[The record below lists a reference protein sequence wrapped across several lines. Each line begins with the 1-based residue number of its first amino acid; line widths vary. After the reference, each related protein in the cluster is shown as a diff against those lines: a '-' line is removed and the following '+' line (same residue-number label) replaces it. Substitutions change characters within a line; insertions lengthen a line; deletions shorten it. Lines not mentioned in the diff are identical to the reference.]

1 MNTDKHTC
9 VCTICGQGF
18 TRNSSAVRHN
28 NILHLGHAM
37 IVKPYEYIIGRLRG
51 EFSPGDPGFY
61 RSNRR
66 NQTTSSVYN
75 QPIQTKNNERTK
87 SRIHTDVLAHEL
99 HPSNPVDPMGSQEG
113 VPYPSSGNPHG
124 PINRSMPYVSNRI
137 AERKLKLEELRKLLY
152 VNYPPQVAAQQL
164 VRITYLAENANDD
177 AYLDTFLYS
186 LRFRSGSV

>member
-28 NILHLGHAM
+28 NILHSGHAM

-51 EFSPGDPGFY
+51 EFSPGDPGIY

-75 QPIQTKNNERTK
+75 QPIQTKNNVRTNFGT
-87 SRIHTDVLAHEL
+87 HADAYTHEL
-99 HPSNPVDPMGSQEG
+99 HPSNPVDPMGSQER
-113 VPYPSSGNPHG
+113 VPYPSSGNPRG

-152 VNYPPQVAAQQL
+152 INYPPQVAAQQL
-164 VRITYLAENANDD
+164 DRITYLAENANDD